1 MSAKTK
7 PYQGEAILIVDDDPV
22 MLKSLEQAIK
32 KAGYTT
38 LTATTLT
45 ECLELAGS
53 DDVGLILLDV
63 VLPEGS
69 SVESL
74 PEVLQ
79 SNPALKVIMVTA
91 SSSIDQAVEAMKKGA
106 YDYLTKPIDF
116 DVLLIAIEHALD
128 MVRADKEIARLRD
141 NLKGR
146 YRFENIIGESPAMLN
161 LFDGIERVL
170 NNPVTI
176 LLQAES
182 GTGKELVAKAIHYN
196 GNRSGAAFIA
206 VNCAAIPPSL
216 IESELFG
223 HEKGAFTGAVA
234 RHPGKFEQANEGTI
248 FLDEVGEMPLESQA
262 RFLRVLQE
270 RELVRVGGREN
281 VKINVRVIAATN
293 KLLNDLVEEKRF
305 REDLYYRLSVF
316 PLKIPPLRE
325 RRTDIP
331 LLTAHFLEQYKRDF
345 EFKGDIGVSPDA
357 MNRLVHYTWPGNVR
371 ELENVLQRALL
382 LTDDGH
388 ISVGHLPLELE
399 PSLGAGMAVG
409 EGGVLVADPVQGG
422 LRPFDEIE
430 KDVLVRAL
438 EVTQG
443 NITSA
448 ATQLGLGRT
457 TLYRK
462 MKKYGLDQ
470 PI

>member
-1 MSAKTK
+1 MTVKREQEVRET
-7 PYQGEAILIVDDDPV
+7 ILIVDDDPV
-22 MLKSLEQAIK
+22 VLKSLEQVIG

-38 LTATTLT
+38 LTATTIV

-53 DDVGLILLDV
+53 GDVDLVLLDV
-63 VLPEGS
+63 MLPEGS

-74 PEVLQ
+74 PEIARSAPDV
-79 SNPALKVIMVTA
+79 KVIMITA
-91 SSSIDQAVEAMKKGA
+91 SSSVDQAVDAMKKGA

-116 DVLLIAIEHALD
+116 DTLLISIQHALEI
-128 MVRADKEIARLRD
+128 VRADKEIARLRE

-161 LFDGIERVL
+161 LFDGMERVL
-170 NNPVTI
+170 NNPVTV

-196 GNRSGAAFIA
+196 GNRSEAPFIA

-223 HEKGAFTGAVA
+223 HEKGAFTGAIA
-234 RHPGKFEQANEGTI
+234 RHIGKFEQAHGGTI
-248 FLDEVGEMPLESQA
+248 FLDEVGEIPLESQA

-281 VKINVRVIAATN
+281 IRIDVRVIAATN
-293 KLLNDLVEEKRF
+293 KTLSELVEEKRF
-305 REDLYYRLSVF
+305 REDRYYRLSVF

-325 RRTDIP
+325 RRSDISP
-331 LLTAHFLEQYKRDF
+331 LTAHLLAQYRKGFD
-345 EFKGDIGVSPDA
+345 FKGDISVSPEVIRWL
-357 MNRLVHYTWPGNVR
+357 MNYSWPGNVR

-382 LTDDGH
+382 LADEGQIT
-388 ISVGHLPLELE
+388 VEHLPLEME
-399 PSLGAGMAVG
+399 PALGTGGPIG
-409 EGGVLVADPVQGG
+409 EGGVVVKDPVLGK
-422 LRPFDEIE
+422 LRPFEEIE
-430 KDVLVRAL
+430 KDILVRSL
-438 EVTQG
+438 EATQG
-443 NITSA
+443 NITTA
-448 ATQLGLGRT
+448 AAQLGLGRT

-462 MKKYGLDQ
+462 MKKYGLD
-470 PI
+470 